1 MTHRTLLAAAAAA
14 LSLSAC
20 NQNKEPQ
27 EVGGPVDPMANEVAN
42 AAPPAL
48 LPSIAATKKYRCNPG
63 NELVSIDWTEL
74 NGAPAGANL
83 RVGDAAAP
91 TVLSA
96 AAEGKGFTAPDGTT
110 LDGTKDAATVSLTLP
125 GKGKLSC
132 KA

>member
-1 MTHRTLLAAAAAA
+1 MTHRYFLAAAAA

-20 NQNKEPQ
+20 NQNKEP
-27 EVGGPVDPMANEVAN
+27 EVVGGPADPMAAEVAN

-48 LPSIAATKKYRCNPG
+48 LPSIAATKRYRCTPG

-83 RVGDAAAP
+83 RVGEATTP
-91 TVLSA
+91 IVLSA
-96 AAEGKGFTAPDGTT
+96 AADGKGFSAPDGTT
-110 LDGTKDAATVSLTLP
+110 LQGAKDAGTVSLSLP
-125 GKGKLSC
+125 GKGNLSC